1 MERLKDKLARY
12 KKSSKNTTE
21 TPEGRSRLSSS
32 STSTINLP
40 IKAGG
45 DDVCE
50 ICERPGHDIFN
61 CSLLKEDVRMPMKT
75 RSSKELFCQDCESPG
90 HTTADCPHSL
100 DVF

>member
-1 MERLKDKLARY
+1 VERLKDKLSRY

-21 TPEGRSRLSSS
+21 TPDGRNRLSAS
-32 STSTINLP
+32 STTTIGLP
-40 IKAGG
+40 SG
-45 DDVCE
+45 DVCE

-61 CSLLKEDVRMPMKT
+61 CSLLKEDVRMTST